1 MANVKT
7 SRRNGE
13 MDLDIQDRHMKYRI
27 VELNVDKRRMSMK
40 GKR

>member
-7 SRRNGE
+7 SSGKGK
-13 MDLDIQDRHMKYRI
+13 MDLQDIHMKHNT
-27 VELNVDKRRMSMK
+27 VQLNVDKRRMSMK

>member
-7 SRRNGE
+7 SRGKGK
-13 MDLDIQDRHMKYRI
+13 MDLDIEDRHMKYRT
-27 VELNVDKRRMSMK
+27 VQLNVDKRRMSMK